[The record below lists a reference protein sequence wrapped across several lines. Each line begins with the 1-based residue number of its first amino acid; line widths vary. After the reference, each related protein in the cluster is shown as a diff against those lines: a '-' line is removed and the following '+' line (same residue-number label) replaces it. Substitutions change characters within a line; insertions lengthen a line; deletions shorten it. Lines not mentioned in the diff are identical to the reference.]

1 MDGGNILYL
10 NTVGI
15 PHSWIHPTRPHSTE
29 LSPGKQALPLVQIY
43 LSITF
48 GDRANF
54 LTEILTF
61 EVVVFIGSYHIL
73 LGQSCYA
80 KYMAISNSAYL
91 ELKMQGPHD
100 VIILSV
106 ESK

>member
-1 MDGGNILYL
+1 LDPSNPAPFHRID
-10 NTVGI
+10 
-15 PHSWIHPTRPHSTE
+15 
-29 LSPGKQALPLVQIY
+29 PGKQALPLGQIY

-48 GDRANF
+48 GDKANF
-54 LTEILTF
+54 HTEILTF
-61 EVVVFIGSYHIL
+61 EVVVFIRFYHIL

-80 KYMAISNSAYL
+80 KYMAVSNYAYL
-91 ELKMQGPHD
+91 ELKMLGPHD